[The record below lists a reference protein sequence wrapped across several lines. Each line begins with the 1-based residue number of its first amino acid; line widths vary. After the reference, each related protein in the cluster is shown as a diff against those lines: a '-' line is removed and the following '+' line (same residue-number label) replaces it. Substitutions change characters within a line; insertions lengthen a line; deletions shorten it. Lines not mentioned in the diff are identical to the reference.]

1 MVTFEATTLASGK
14 TVMMARPV
22 PAMAAVAATQPQKP
36 AVQAV
41 AVSAVSATAPIAQI
55 RYVDPDIAAQIVAIR
70 PPQDGLPRE
79 KITVPVAPTV
89 DVIDDAL
96 FTDPADPNKR
106 FYLPRYALAEERT
119 ASGQPRYAIALR
131 AAGPEWTLSV
141 RLRKAAPPSLG
152 DAARTAAEIKHSI
165 AVILRHKLI
174 VAGAPTAVSENVF
187 GESAADGDTVVTSLR
202 VQTLAQRDSIVRA
215 LSDPQSGTQ
224 LVVRRSIDVAIP
236 VPQRQPAPLPP
247 HPILVQEHGPV
258 LAGGTQKLPPHP
270 ILVRDHRPVL
280 AGGAQ
285 KRMLIARDVQPIKR
299 VPPPPPPPPP
309 RQPPPP
315 APPPVPLFRQ
325 VTRVLDAIAD
335 PTDFTFPMVLHPY
348 VYGDIAA
355 PSGATQSLV
364 RQTVAWRGT
373 NQSYYQHPYD
383 TWLFYYLPDSF
394 KLVRRPVKPRE
405 PLMQLRY
412 VPAPDGAASDPL
424 AASRAVLDY
433 IAYPVVDM
441 ERLADAAARF
451 KPLVAM
457 PLPPGIDGPQFQPFV
472 AAPDR
477 LKLRLRL
484 PGAAGYVERP
494 QASVNLRSG
503 IKDTL
508 DLSLPEFQSVFD
520 ALFGAGLTLFTG
532 EVALD
537 LGDGAG
543 ESIPFSA
550 RLEDMTGDVVEFSAT
565 PEGTGVRVTVTNVIE
580 SPISLKGLPATLT
593 RGGQSAPAML
603 SNADFANPVQLAPG
617 AAVQVVMTPTSPLP
631 DGAAT
636 SVALD
641 LSNILVTPDR
651 AAIYGEILDPT
662 TPTAF
667 SRTVHVVTA
676 ETRFSAGAAAPSR
689 IVVEFDGG
697 GAVDLHPGHVE
708 GDALVKRPIEDF
720 VLRNGSTGSYRYR
733 LQTLPT
739 NGGAPVIGE
748 WQEASSDFLLI

>member
-1 MVTFEATTLASGK
+1 MATFESATLASGK
-14 TVMMARPV
+14 TVMVARPV
-22 PAMAAVAATQPQKP
+22 PALTALAPAQPQAP
-36 AVQAV
+36 AIKAV
-41 AVSAVSATAPIAQI
+41 AVSEVSATAPIAQI
-55 RYVDPDIAAQIVAIR
+55 RYVDPDLASQIVVIR

-79 KITVPVAPTV
+79 QMTVPIAPAV
-89 DVIDDAL
+89 DVVDDAL

-106 FYLPRYALAEERT
+106 SYLPRYVLAEERT

-131 AAGPEWTLSV
+131 AVGPEWTLSV
-141 RLRKAAPPSLG
+141 RLRKIAPPSLG

-174 VAGAPTAVSENVF
+174 VADAPTAVSEELF
-187 GESAADGDTVVTSLR
+187 SESATDGDTVTTSLR
-202 VQTLAQRDSIVRA
+202 VQTLAQRDALVRA
-215 LSDPQSGTQ
+215 LSEPQSGTQ

-236 VPQRQPAPLPP
+236 VPQRPPVPQPRQPMVV
-247 HPILVQEHGPV
+247 HERGPV
-258 LAGGTQKLPPHP
+258 L
-270 ILVRDHRPVL
+270 I

-285 KRMLIARDVQPIKR
+285 KRIFIDRDGEPIEQ
-299 VPPPPPPPPP
+299 VPPPPCDPPP
-309 RQPPPP
+309 
-315 APPPVPLFRQ
+315 PPPVPLFRQ

-335 PTDFTFPMVLHPY
+335 PADFTFPMVLHPY
-348 VYGDIAA
+348 IYGDIAA

-364 RQTVAWRGT
+364 RQTVAWRGE
-373 NQSYYQHPYD
+373 NHSYYQHPYD

-394 KLVRRPVKPRE
+394 KLVRRPGKPRE

-412 VPAPDGAASDPL
+412 LPAPDGTAGDTL

-451 KPLVAM
+451 KPFVAM
-457 PLPPGIDGPQFQPFV
+457 PLPAGIDGPQFQPFV

-543 ESIPFSA
+543 ESIPFAA
-550 RLEDMTGDVVEFSAT
+550 RLEDMTGDVVEYSAT
-565 PEGTGVRVTVTNVIE
+565 PEGTGVRVTVANAIE
-580 SPISLKGLPATLT
+580 SSISLKGLPATLT
-593 RGGQSAPAML
+593 RGGQSTPAAL
-603 SNADFANPVQLAPG
+603 SNADFATPVQLAPG
-617 AAVQVVMTPTSPLP
+617 AAVQVVMTPSSPLP

-641 LSNILVTPDR
+641 LSQISVAPDR
-651 AAIYGEILDPT
+651 AAIYGEVLDPT

-667 SRTVHVVTA
+667 SRAVHVVTGEA
-676 ETRFSAGAAAPSR
+676 RFSAGADAPAR

-708 GDALVKRPIEDF
+708 GDALVNRPISDF
-720 VLRNGSTGSYRYR
+720 VLRHGSTGSYRYR
-733 LQTLPT
+733 LQTLPSK
-739 NGGAPVIGE
+739 GGAPVIGE
-748 WQEASSDFLLI
+748 WQEASSDFLLV

>member
-1 MVTFEATTLASGK
+1 MATFEAATLASGK

-22 PAMAAVAATQPQKP
+22 PAMAAVATTQPQKP

-41 AVSAVSATAPIAQI
+41 AVFAVSATAPIAQI
-55 RYVDPDIAAQIVAIR
+55 RYVDPDIAAQIVVIR
-70 PPQDGLPRE
+70 PPQDGFPRE

-89 DVIDDAL
+89 DVVDDAL

-119 ASGQPRYAIALR
+119 ASGQPRYAITLR

-152 DAARTAAEIKHSI
+152 DTARTAAEIKHSI

-174 VAGAPTAVSENVF
+174 VASAPTAVSEDVF

-202 VQTLAQRDSIVRA
+202 VQTLAQRNSIVRA

-224 LVVRRSIDVAIP
+224 LVLRRWIDVAIP

-247 HPILVQEHGPV
+247 HPILVHEHG
-258 LAGGTQKLPPHP
+258 
-270 ILVRDHRPVL
+270 PVL

-285 KRMLIARDVQPIKR
+285 KRMLIDRDVEPIER
-299 VPPPPPPPPP
+299 VPPPPRDPF
-309 RQPPPP
+309 PP

-335 PTDFTFPMVLHPY
+335 PSDFTFPMVLHPY
-348 VYGDIAA
+348 IYGDIAA

-394 KLVRRPVKPRE
+394 KLVRRPGKPRE

-412 VPAPDGAASDPL
+412 LPAPDGAATDPL

-565 PEGTGVRVTVTNVIE
+565 PEGTGVRVTVSNAIE

-667 SRTVHVVTA
+667 SRTVHVVTG

-697 GAVDLHPGHVE
+697 GSVDLHPGHVE

-720 VLRNGSTGSYRYR
+720 VLRHGSTGSYRYR
-733 LQTLPT
+733 LQTLPS

-748 WQEASSDFLLI
+748 WQEASSDFLLV

>member
-1 MVTFEATTLASGK
+1 
-14 TVMMARPV
+14 
-22 PAMAAVAATQPQKP
+22 
-36 AVQAV
+36 
-41 AVSAVSATAPIAQI
+41 
-55 RYVDPDIAAQIVAIR
+55 
-70 PPQDGLPRE
+70 
-79 KITVPVAPTV
+79 
-89 DVIDDAL
+89 
-96 FTDPADPNKR
+96 
-106 FYLPRYALAEERT
+106 
-119 ASGQPRYAIALR
+119 
-131 AAGPEWTLSV
+131 
-141 RLRKAAPPSLG
+141 
-152 DAARTAAEIKHSI
+152 
-165 AVILRHKLI
+165 
-174 VAGAPTAVSENVF
+174 
-187 GESAADGDTVVTSLR
+187 
-202 VQTLAQRDSIVRA
+202 
-215 LSDPQSGTQ
+215 
-224 LVVRRSIDVAIP
+224 
-236 VPQRQPAPLPP
+236 
-247 HPILVQEHGPV
+247 
-258 LAGGTQKLPPHP
+258 
-270 ILVRDHRPVL
+270 
-280 AGGAQ
+280 
-285 KRMLIARDVQPIKR
+285 
-299 VPPPPPPPPP
+299 
-309 RQPPPP
+309 
-315 APPPVPLFRQ
+315 
-325 VTRVLDAIAD
+325 
-335 PTDFTFPMVLHPY
+335 
-348 VYGDIAA
+348 
-355 PSGATQSLV
+355 
-364 RQTVAWRGT
+364 
-373 NQSYYQHPYD
+373 
-383 TWLFYYLPDSF
+383 
-394 KLVRRPVKPRE
+394 
-405 PLMQLRY
+405 MQLRY
-412 VPAPDGAASDPL
+412 LPAPDGAASDPL

-543 ESIPFSA
+543 ESISFSA

-565 PEGTGVRVTVTNVIE
+565 PEGTGVRVTVSNAIE
-580 SPISLKGLPATLT
+580 SPILLKGLPATLT
-593 RGGQSAPAML
+593 RGGQSSPALL
-603 SNADFANPVQLAPG
+603 SNADFAKPVQLAPG

-641 LSNILVTPDR
+641 LSNILVTPDQ

-667 SRTVHVVTA
+667 SRTVHVVTG

-697 GAVDLHPGHVE
+697 GAVELHPGHVE

-720 VLRNGSTGSYRYR
+720 VLRHGSTGSYRYR
-733 LQTLPT
+733 LQTLPS

-748 WQEASSDFLLI
+748 WQEASSDFLLV